1 MNYRAERKGIL
12 QHLGIKHHEYW
23 PWWLLVIPIWP
34 LWIFYMFRTGK
45 VTWFTAVNPGMEDS
59 GFLGESKIKI
69 LDSIPDKY
77 KPKTI
82 FIAYQKP
89 ITEHFIDIPF
99 PLIAKPDIG
108 GRGRKIRILKNAEEL
123 HQYHAEVGE
132 NYMLQEVIPYELELG
147 VFYIRMPYESK
158 GKIVSLSEKEFLKV
172 VGDGSQTIRQL
183 MLLDYRSS
191 LQIERLEKGI
201 DMEEVL
207 PQGVAKLLEPI
218 GNHCRGT
225 IFRDRGDLITD
236 ALCEVFDT
244 ISKSIEGFYYGRY
257 DLRVRS
263 MDDLLKGDHIQIM
276 ELNGITAD
284 AAHIFDPNAR
294 LRDALGIQISNCIQ
308 SFKIARY
315 NIRKGAKTTPVLEL
329 YRKSVNGF

>member
-1 MNYRAERKGIL
+1 
-12 QHLGIKHHEYW
+12 
-23 PWWLLVIPIWP
+23 
-34 LWIFYMFRTGK
+34 
-45 VTWFTAVNPGMEDS
+45 
-59 GFLGESKIKI
+59 
-69 LDSIPDKY
+69 
-77 KPKTI
+77 
-82 FIAYQKP
+82 
-89 ITEHFIDIPF
+89 
-99 PLIAKPDIG
+99 
-108 GRGRKIRILKNAEEL
+108 
-123 HQYHAEVGE
+123 
-132 NYMLQEVIPYELELG
+132 
-147 VFYIRMPYESK
+147 MPYESK
-158 GKIVSLSEKEFLKV
+158 GKNCVTFRKRIFKV

-257 DLRVRS
+257 DLRVRFFE
-263 MDDLLKGDHIQIM
+263 DLLKGDHIQIM

-294 LRDALGIQISNCIQ
+294 LRDALGIQILNCIQ

>member
-1 MNYRAERKGIL
+1 MNYRPERKGIL
-12 QHLGIKHHEYW
+12 QRLGIKHHEYW
-23 PWWLLVIPIWP
+23 PWWLLVMPIWP
-34 LWIFYMFRTGK
+34 LWIFYMFRTLK
-45 VTWFTAVNPGMEDS
+45 ITWFTAVNPGMEDS

-69 LDSIPDKY
+69 LNSIPDQY

-82 FIAYQKP
+82 FISYQNALA
-89 ITEHFIDIPF
+89 TNTIDIPF

-108 GRGRKIRILKNAEEL
+108 GRGRKIRVIQNVEEL
-123 HQYHAEVGE
+123 LQYHEEVHE
-132 NYMLQEVIPYELELG
+132 DYMVQEIIPYDLELG

-158 GKIVSLSEKEFLKV
+158 GKVVSLSEKEFLKV
-172 VGDGSQTIRQL
+172 VGDGTLSVKQL

-191 LQIERLEKGI
+191 LQIERLGKGI
-201 DMEEVL
+201 DLDEVL
-207 PQGVAKLLEPI
+207 PQGTVKLLEPI

-225 IFRDRGDLITD
+225 IFRDRGDLISD
-236 ALCEVFDT
+236 PFCEVFDT
-244 ISKSIEGFYYGRY
+244 ISKSIEGFYYGRF

-263 MDDLLKGDHIQIM
+263 MEDLIKGEHIQIM

-294 LRDALGIQISNCIQ
+294 LRDALYIQILNCIQ

-315 NIRKGAKTTPVLEL
+315 NIRNGAKTTPVLEL
-329 YRKSVNGF
+329 YRKSINGF